1 MGQTGNANIGGS
13 SWLATMS
20 RMPTGL
26 GLSYRPAN
34 IANEAVKW
42 ESQEQWNI
50 GLDLSFLQDRISLTF
65 DWYRKE
71 SKDMLM
77 TMQLPSYMGTQ
88 GNASSALSAPKG
100 NYGTLRNYGFEITLN
115 VRPVVTKNFDWAS
128 DIQFSINRNKLVALQ
143 GTASAAIV
151 GYGQWSDVVSMSTVG
166 ESLYNFYGY
175 VVEGVYKDFNDII
188 TSPISDKA
196 PLNADGTICTDPS
209 KYNKSNTV
217 WVGDLKF
224 KDVNGDGRITEAD
237 KTNIGSPLPK
247 FTFGWTNTFH
257 YKNFDASI
265 FVNGS
270 VGNKVMN
277 YTAINLTAMKTA
289 WSNQLN
295 AINARAQLGLIDG
308 TKAYGNGDYW
318 YNDIANIKVMNPG
331 TSVPRAAINDP
342 NDNDP
347 NDNDRYIEDGS
358 YIRLKNI
365 SVGYS
370 FPKKSIQRLGLSNLR
385 LSANIQNLLTITG
398 YNGYDPEIGASTSDM
413 NGYVYGMDNGRYP
426 SPVTYSFG
434 LNVSF

>member
-1 MGQTGNANIGGS
+1 
-13 SWLATMS
+13 
-20 RMPTGL
+20 
-26 GLSYRPAN
+26 
-34 IANEAVKW
+34 
-42 ESQEQWNI
+42 
-50 GLDLSFLQDRISLTF
+50 
-65 DWYRKE
+65 
-71 SKDMLM
+71 MLM

-175 VVEGVYKDFNDII
+175 VVEGVYKDFNGII

-295 AINARAQLGLIDG
+295 AINARARLGLIDG

-342 NDNDP
+342 NDNDRIS
-347 NDNDRYIEDGS
+347 DRYIEDGS

>member
-1 MGQTGNANIGGS
+1 
-13 SWLATMS
+13 
-20 RMPTGL
+20 
-26 GLSYRPAN
+26 
-34 IANEAVKW
+34 
-42 ESQEQWNI
+42 
-50 GLDLSFLQDRISLTF
+50 
-65 DWYRKE
+65 
-71 SKDMLM
+71 MLM

-265 FVNGS
+265 FVNDS
-270 VGNKVMN
+270 VGN
-277 YTAINLTAMKTA
+277 
-289 WSNQLN
+289 
-295 AINARAQLGLIDG
+295 
-308 TKAYGNGDYW
+308 
-318 YNDIANIKVMNPG
+318 KVMNPG

-342 NDNDP
+342 NDNDRIS
-347 NDNDRYIEDGS
+347 DRYIEDGS

-413 NGYVYGMDNGRYP
+413 NGYVYGMDNGRYS